1 MKSLHN
7 KKRAPYAVVAGLDDY
22 PGFQAARILAR
33 RGLPVIGVARH
44 PHLFFCRTNACEKIV
59 YLDTERDEFIDGL
72 VALGKSFEQ
81 KAVLFPSTDL
91 CVLRISRHRP
101 ALAPYYHIALPP
113 PEVVEKLMNKLSFL
127 EYALQETLPIPK
139 TFLLRHRAEAVRAA
153 QELNFPCI
161 LKPPM
166 KTALWEKHTTIKAY
180 KIDDAEEF
188 LKTYDRCCGW
198 ADVLIA
204 QEWIPGPDSNLYSCN
219 CYFGANAEPLVTF
232 TARKLRQWPPE
243 TGSTSL
249 GEECRN
255 AVVLNAAL
263 DMFKKERWHG
273 LGYLEM
279 KRDARNG
286 KHYIIEPN
294 IGRPTGRSALAEASG
309 VEMLY
314 TMYCDNAGW
323 PLPENRKQKYL
334 GVKWLSLVEDVR
346 SARQYWRRGD
356 LTIGEYWRSI
366 RGRKMHAVWSWSDP
380 LPFLTDVGGRIS
392 YKLSTFWRRFTAKKF
407 SEEPLFSAPM
417 QSAPAIAREHRIPV
431 TIQRSFASN
440 RRARQ
445 KIISNG

>member
-1 MKSLHN
+1 MKSLQN
-7 KKRAPYAVVAGLDDY
+7 KKRAPYAVIAGLDDY

-33 RGLPVIGVARH
+33 RGIPVIGVAGH
-44 PHLFFCRTNACEKIV
+44 PQLFFCRTNACEKIV
-59 YLDTERDEFIDGL
+59 YLDTEDDEFIDGL
-72 VALGKSFEQ
+72 VALGKSFAQ

-91 CVLRISRHRP
+91 CVLRISRHRRV
-101 ALAPYYHIALPP
+101 LAPYYHIALPP

-127 EYALQETLPIPK
+127 EYALEENLPIPK
-139 TFLLRHRAEAVRAA
+139 TFLLRQRAEAVQAA
-153 QELNFPCI
+153 KELTFPCI

-180 KIDDAEEF
+180 KIDSANEF
-188 LKTYDRCCGW
+188 LKMYDRCCGW
-198 ADVLIA
+198 ADILIA

-219 CYFGANAEPLVTF
+219 CYFNENSEPLVTF

-263 DMFKKERWHG
+263 DMFKQERWHG

-314 TMYCDNAGW
+314 TMYCDNVGW
-323 PLPENRKQKYL
+323 PLPEKRKQKYL
-334 GVKWLSLVEDVR
+334 GVKWLSLVEDLR

-380 LPFLTDVGGRIS
+380 LPFLADVGGRLG
-392 YKLSTFWRRFTAKKF
+392 YKLETFWRRRTSQKASGELVF
-407 SEEPLFSAPM
+407 SKPM
-417 QSAPAIAREHRIPV
+417 KSVPAIAREH
-431 TIQRSFASN
+431 
-440 RRARQ
+440 
-445 KIISNG
+445 

>member
-1 MKSLHN
+1 MKTLYM
-7 KKRAPYAVVAGLDDY
+7 KKRIPYAVVAGLDDY
-22 PGFQAARILAR
+22 PGFQAARILSR
-33 RGLPVIGVARH
+33 RGIPVIGVARH

-59 YLDTERDEFIDGL
+59 FLDTEQDEFIDGL
-72 VALGKSFEQ
+72 VALGKKLEQ

-91 CVLRISRHRP
+91 CVLRISRHRRT
-101 ALAPYYHIALPP
+101 LAPYFHIPLPP
-113 PEVVEKLMNKLSFL
+113 QEVVEKLMNKLSFL
-127 EYALQETLPIPK
+127 EYALQENLPIPK
-139 TFLLRHRAEAVRAA
+139 TFLLRQRAEAVRAA

-166 KTALWEKHTTIKAY
+166 KTAFWEKHTTSKAY
-180 KIDDAEEF
+180 KIDSAEEF
-188 LKTYDRCCGW
+188 MQMYDRCCGW

-219 CYFGANAEPLVTF
+219 CYFDKDSKPLVTF

-255 AVVLNAAL
+255 TIVLNAAL
-263 DMFKKERWHG
+263 DMFTKEHWHG

-314 TMYCDNAGW
+314 TMYCDNLGL
-323 PLPENRKQKYL
+323 PLPRNRKQKYQ
-334 GVKWLSLVEDVR
+334 GVKWLSLVEDLR

-356 LTIGEYWRSI
+356 LTIGEYLRSI

-380 LPFLTDVGGRIS
+380 LPFLTDIGGRMA
-392 YKLSTFWRRFTAKKF
+392 YKLSRLWLRVTAPKASGKLVLTR
-407 SEEPLFSAPM
+407 PL
-417 QSAPAIAREHRIPV
+417 QDTPAIAREH
-431 TIQRSFASN
+431 
-440 RRARQ
+440 
-445 KIISNG
+445 